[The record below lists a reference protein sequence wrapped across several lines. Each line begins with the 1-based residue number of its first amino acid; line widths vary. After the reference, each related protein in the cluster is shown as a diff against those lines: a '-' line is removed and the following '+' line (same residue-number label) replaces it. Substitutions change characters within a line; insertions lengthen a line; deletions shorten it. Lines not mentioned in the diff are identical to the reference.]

1 MSLSARA
8 GFAGPA
14 ARASGRLAFLYPGQG
29 SQRVGM
35 GAALRETHPE
45 LFDGYLGLA
54 EEVAELP
61 LRRLCLE
68 GPLAELTRTEV
79 SQPALVALSLALTEL
94 ARRNGIAPSFVA
106 GHSLGEYAAA
116 VAAGCLGLEDGLRL
130 VARRSRLM
138 AAVQAERPGAMA
150 AVVGLDPAAVE
161 ALCADAGVAV
171 ANLNTPSQTV
181 VSGSVAGI
189 ERLCELAAEAG
200 ARAVR
205 LPVGGAFHSPA
216 MEPVRAAMAE
226 AAAAV
231 TWRPAEVPI
240 AANAFGAFVTSAAEV
255 RAALVAQITAPVRW
269 VACVR
274 TLAAAGCTGTL
285 ELGPGRVLS
294 GLVRAIDGGL
304 ETAAADSAARLAAP
318 PRAAGRFAA

>member
-1 MSLSARA
+1 MTE
-8 GFAGPA
+8 
-14 ARASGRLAFLYPGQG
+14 RLAFLYPGQG

-35 GAALRETHPE
+35 GAALRESDPE

-68 GPLAELTRTEV
+68 GPLEELTRTEV

-94 ARRNGIAPSFVA
+94 ARRNGLTPAFVA

-130 VARRSRLM
+130 VVRRSRLM
-138 AAVQAERPGAMA
+138 AAVQAERPGAMS
-150 AVVGLDPAAVE
+150 AVPSASTPPPSRR
-161 ALCADAGVAV
+161 CAPMRASPSRTWTRA
-171 ANLNTPSQTV
+171 SQTV
-181 VSGSVAGI
+181 VSGSATGI
-189 ERLCELAAEAG
+189 ERLCELAAAAG

-231 TWRPAEVPI
+231 TWRPSEVPI
-240 AANAFGAFVTSAAEV
+240 AANASGALVTSATEV
-255 RAALVAQITAPVRW
+255 HAALVAQITAPVRW

-304 ETAAADSAARLAAP
+304 ETAAADSATRLAAP
-318 PRAAGRFAA
+318 PRAAGRSAA